1 MPREFGPHTVFAAK
15 FAKTMCG
22 FQKFIFWPHWFFV
35 NKNIS
40 ILEYHT
46 KNRSRINPMKPIFFV
61 NFIRIDYLLKLTAM
75 IMFVGMPYI
84 YWKKSIPTINCPV
97 LCSLTA
103 KLHPDAYLSGCL
115 FLSEFAGPDNICR
128 DARTARLSRA
138 SRQISTNNAICRVQ
152 PLSVYWWE

>member
-1 MPREFGPHTVFAAK
+1 MPREVGPHTVFAAK
-15 FAKTMCG
+15 FEKTICG

-46 KNRSRINPMKPIFFV
+46 KNRSRKNPIKPIFFV

-115 FLSEFAGPDNICR
+115 FFERIRGARQHLSGCPHSAPLTRIPTNINKQC
-128 DARTARLSRA
+128 DLSGSTALKN
-138 SRQISTNNAICRVQ
+138 IRV
-152 PLSVYWWE
+152 